1 VCLSTE
7 KVVFL
12 CLTFKFTVPKISKSK
27 KVRERV
33 TLIMGEG
40 TDYLRGEI
48 IAGLQNHAI
57 PFTTAQPGSSFDDL
71 LPLKQLIGDARIVA
85 LGEATHGTREF
96 FLMKHRLLEFLVK
109 EMNFNVFAI
118 EASWAEA
125 NLINEYVHTGKG
137 DPTQLLAGLHFWTWD
152 TQEVLDM
159 ILWMRAHNQ
168 APGNTSPVSFR
179 GFDMQYSRMAIENV
193 ISYLHNVALEAEQK
207 VETLYAP
214 FQQYADDQEGYNG
227 LPLKTKSQCRSNLQY
242 VYDLLLQH
250 RAIYE
255 GVSSSEMFAHALQSA
270 RIVLQAE
277 NVFTSNG
284 DGSRDLYMAEN
295 VSWLLEQAGS
305 KAKMVLWAHNG
316 HIGKKSRSGE
326 SMGVHL
332 HKRYID
338 AMVTFGFSFYQGS
351 LNAVNSQRASRGMLI
366 PHEAPPPPEES
377 YEHTLGALGM
387 PQFFLD
393 LRNIRAGSAAADWLV
408 GPHLCRSIGAVYAAA
423 HPENYFDD
431 ISLPEEYD
439 VIIHLQDTTPSMLLP
454 SVNQGEERII
464 APRKPRNLNF
474 ESRWAGWDMMGSH
487 PHDYEREIEQ
497 PNEPDIEIWFAS
509 KADGSSGFVA
519 FAQTIDADEYHGKQ
533 LRMAADM
540 KSQEVEEWAGLW
552 MRVDGP
558 DDEVQS
564 FDNMYDRGITGGTDW
579 TRYEIVLPVFA
590 DSQGIM
596 FGVLLVG
603 KGKIWLR
610 NVQIQIVD

>member
-1 VCLSTE
+1 M
-7 KVVFL
+7 
-12 CLTFKFTVPKISKSK
+12 
-27 KVRERV
+27 
-33 TLIMGEG
+33 LIMEEG
-40 TDYLRGEI
+40 TDHLQRET

-57 PFTTAQPGSSFDDL
+57 PFTTTLPGSSFDDL

-96 FLMKHRLLEFLVK
+96 FLIKHRLLEFLVK
-109 EMNFNVFAI
+109 EMDFNVFAI

-137 DPTQLLAGLHFWTWD
+137 DPAQLLAGLHFWTWN

-168 APGNTSPVSFR
+168 APGGASPVSFR
-179 GFDMQYSRMAIENV
+179 GFDMQYSRMAIDNV
-193 ISYLHNVALEAEQK
+193 ISYLHDVALEAEQK
-207 VETLYAP
+207 AKMLYAP
-214 FQQYADDQEGYNG
+214 FQQYADDQEGYNE
-227 LPLKTKSQCRSNLQY
+227 LPLKTKSQCRSNLQC

-250 RAIYE
+250 RTIYE

-277 NVFTSNG
+277 NFFTSNE
-284 DGSRDLYMAEN
+284 DWARDLYMDEN

-305 KAKMVLWAHNG
+305 KAKMVLWAHNA
-316 HIGKKSRSGE
+316 HISKNSRSGE

-332 HKRYID
+332 HKRHID
-338 AMVTFGFSFYQGS
+338 AMVAFGFSFYQGS
-351 LNAVNSQRASRGMLI
+351 LNAISFQRASRGMLI
-366 PHEAPPPPEES
+366 SHEVPPPPEES
-377 YEHTLGALGM
+377 YEHTWGVLGL

-393 LRNIRAGSAAADWLV
+393 LRNVRAGSTAADWLA
-408 GPHLCRSIGAVYAAA
+408 GPRLCRSIGAAYEAA
-423 HPENYFDD
+423 HPENYFEE
-431 ISLPEEYD
+431 INLSEEYD
-439 VIIHLQDTTPSMLLP
+439 VVIHLQDTTPSMLLP
-454 SVNQGEERII
+454 SVNRGEKRVI
-464 APRKPRNLNF
+464 APWKPRNLNF
-474 ESRWAGWDMMGSH
+474 EVGWAGWDMMGSH
-487 PHDYEREIEQ
+487 PQDYERQIEQ
-497 PNEPDIEIWFAS
+497 LNEREIEIWFAS
-509 KADGSSGFVA
+509 KIDEPSGFGA

-564 FDNMYDRGITGGTDW
+564 FDNMEDRGITGGTDW
-579 TRYEIVLPVFA
+579 TRYEITLPVFA
-590 DSQGIM
+590 DSQEIIFGI
-596 FGVLLVG
+596 LLVG

-610 NVQIQIVD
+610 NVQVHIVD